1 MKHILFHS
9 SCIRL
14 LLVCV
19 VLLMS
24 TPVRV
29 VAMSDEAKMLKKRQ
43 AQLYDTDSTEV
54 FTEVSNRLR
63 VLLEKEGDEEDIYKV
78 WSNHVFYLLSHVSS
92 KQALEVADEMKDYA
106 TRHDSKY
113 GFYLATISNAYIASS
128 MGLTDRTE
136 ELLLQSIDYQK
147 RYLPNE
153 RPSAQVYQLLISI
166 YDSRKQYKESV
177 RITDEAL
184 KLTTWSDYER
194 VFLLAL
200 KCQSL
205 FQMKPTDTTDFMKTY
220 AQMHELLPKDGDI
233 PSVVYDADC
242 FHAILKED
250 YSQLLKLTKRISAPI
265 ARLYYE
271 CIAYE
276 GLSRY
281 KEALE
286 AHKELKEWEDSLQ
299 NAEIRKL
306 TEMNALELQAARA
319 ENEASTLRLT
329 NQRMLLIAIVCGL
342 LLIAIFLVIY
352 LRRRQKQMRQLKQ
365 AYDQLEEV
373 TTQKERIESEL
384 RIARDIQMSMVP
396 SVFPQHEGLDMYAS
410 MTPAKEVGGD
420 LYGYVLQ
427 GDNLY
432 FCVGDVSGK
441 GVPAS
446 LFMAQSARLFRTLAT
461 EGMMPAAIACRM
473 NNELSAGND
482 SNMFVTMF
490 IGMVNLTTGHLM
502 FCNAGHNAPVIDGD
516 FLPMQNSLP
525 IGILADYEYQ
535 DEQLDSIKG
544 RQLFIY
550 TDGLN
555 EAENLS
561 HEQFGDDRLLDMLR
575 STHCDTVQQLVDT
588 LKVAVEAHRN
598 GAEPNDDLTMMCLRV
613 N

>member
-1 MKHILFHS
+1 
-9 SCIRL
+9 
-14 LLVCV
+14 
-19 VLLMS
+19 
-24 TPVRV
+24 
-29 VAMSDEAKMLKKRQ
+29 
-43 AQLYDTDSTEV
+43 
-54 FTEVSNRLR
+54 
-63 VLLEKEGDEEDIYKV
+63 LEKEGDEEDIYKV

-92 KQALEVADEMKDYA
+92 KKALEVADEMKDYA

-446 LFMAQSARLFRTLAT
+446 LFMAQATRLFRTLAAQH
-461 EGMMPAAIACRM
+461 MMPAEICTRI
-473 NNELSAGND
+473 NDELSGEDNQQG
-482 SNMFVTMF
+482 MFVTMF
-490 IGMVNLTTGHLM
+490 LGLIDLRSGHLD
-502 FCNAGHNAPVIDGD
+502 FCNAGHNPPIWGVPPQ
-516 FLPMQNSLP
+516 FLEVESNAP
-525 IGILADYEYQ
+525 IGLWPGIDFVGQSFEN
-535 DEQLDSIKG
+535 IKG
-544 RQLFIY
+544 YPLFIY

-555 EAENLS
+555 EAENRQQ
-561 HEQFGDDRLLDMLR
+561 EQYGEDRLLEVL
-575 STHCDTVQQLVDT
+575 STSQFSSARQVVEKLVSE
-588 LKVAVEAHRN
+588 VEHHRN
-598 GAEPNDDLTMMCLRV
+598 GAEPNDDLTMLCLRID
-613 N
+613 